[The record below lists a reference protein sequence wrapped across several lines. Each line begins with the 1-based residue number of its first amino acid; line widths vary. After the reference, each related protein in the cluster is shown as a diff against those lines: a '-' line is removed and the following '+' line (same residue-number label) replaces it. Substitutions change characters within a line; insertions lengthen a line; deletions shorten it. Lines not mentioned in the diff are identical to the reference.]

1 MTGFRIQ
8 GFGGLIPRLSDRLIP
23 DNAARVA
30 TNVKLYSGEL
40 SPIKQPLSVFE
51 TNHAGALQT
60 FSRMPDGAGST
71 WLGFTADTDV
81 VRAPI
86 AGDTTS
92 RRYYTSGAHEPRV
105 TNLAM
110 AKSGAGGAYPATFYA
125 LGVPDPVTKPTLA
138 AGAGGVSPNVT
149 VAYVYIFVTQWGE
162 KSAPSPAETITKLT
176 GQTVNLSALDVAP
189 PNSGGVTAARFA
201 NGVATVTLNAT
212 FGLRAGE
219 RISFAAIGGA
229 VELNAT
235 HTIISAKPGIS
246 LSGQAAGVA
255 TATGVLNPGTG
266 LSGNAAGVATAT
278 GTLIPGTTEV
288 TIALASMTAYTTGG
302 TWSREAPFNTTGMV
316 KRIFRTVSGN
326 SATDYQFVAEIPAA
340 TTAYADSVA
349 DSALGELLDTLDWDM
364 PPTDLHSIAA
374 LPGGAMI
381 GLSKNEVCFSEPYQ
395 PHAWP
400 IKYRQTMAYNGV
412 AIGVFGATAA
422 IATDGVPY
430 TASGTDPST
439 ITLIHSDLEYPCIN
453 KRGAASFDF
462 GLMYPSYA
470 GLVLVG
476 IGGSKVVTQDL
487 YTADE
492 WKLINPETL
501 VAAAYNGRY
510 YGIYTRSD
518 GGNQMIILDRT
529 EGVILLEADV
539 TANAIYADL
548 LDGNLYVA
556 NVTDIQK
563 WDGDDGHKLIFDWLS
578 KEFMLPYPMNL
589 GAAKVEA
596 DFAQSP
602 AEILSRQAAYDAE
615 IAANAAFIAAG
626 EIGGEINA
634 EDLCALIVNGSN
646 IPYPPELEYESLQF
660 TLYDGDTVILAQQIT
675 DNSAFVL
682 PSEYKTDTV
691 SVRLSGNVIVKSV
704 KVAETMIGLKDL

>member
-1 MTGFRIQ
+1 MREVTGFRIH

-40 SPIKQPLSVFE
+40 SPIKEPLLIFQTS
-51 TNHAGALQT
+51 HASALQA

-86 AGDTTS
+86 AGDTTG
-92 RRYYTSGAHEPRV
+92 RRYYTSSAHEPRV

-110 AKSGAGGAYPATFYA
+110 AKSGGGGAYPATFYA

-138 AGAGGVSPNVT
+138 AGVGGVAPNVT

-162 KSAPSPAETITKLT
+162 KSAPSPAETIIKLT
-176 GQTVNLSALDVAP
+176 GQAVNLSALDVAP
-189 PNSGGVTAARFA
+189 PNSGTVTAATFA
-201 NGVATVTLNAT
+201 SGVATVTLNSV

-219 RISFAAIGGA
+219 RASLAGVGGA

-235 HTIISAKPGIS
+235 HTLISVNTSTK
-246 LSGQAAGVA
+246 QVTVA
-255 TATGVLNPGTG
+255 
-266 LSGNAAGVATAT
+266 
-278 GTLIPGTTEV
+278 I
-288 TIALASMTAYTTGG
+288 ASMTAYTLGG
-302 TWSREAPFNTTGMV
+302 TWARQAPFNTTGMV

-340 TTAYADSVA
+340 TTTYADSLA

-381 GLSKNEVCFSEPYQ
+381 GLSKNEVCLSEPYQ
-395 PHAWP
+395 PHTWP

-492 WKLINPETL
+492 WKMINPQTL
-501 VAAAYNGRY
+501 VAEAYNGRY
-510 YGIYTRSD
+510 YGIYTRTD
-518 GGNQMIILDRT
+518 GGTQMIILDRT
-529 EGVILLEADV
+529 EGVILVEADV
-539 TANAIYADL
+539 KATAIYADL
-548 LDGNLYVA
+548 LDGNLYIA
-556 NVTDIQK
+556 NVTDIKK
-563 WDGDDGHKLIFDWLS
+563 WDGDDGHKTIFDWLS
-578 KEFMLPYPMNL
+578 KEFMLPSPVNL

-596 DFAQSP
+596 DFTQSP
-602 AEILSRQAAYDAE
+602 AEILSRQAAYNAD
-615 IAANAAFIAAG
+615 IAVNAAFIATG
-626 EIGGEINA
+626 EVGGEVNA
-634 EDLCALIVNGSN
+634 QELCDLIVNGSN
-646 IPYPPELEYESLQF
+646 IAYPSELEYNSLQF
-660 TLYDGDTVILAQQIT
+660 TLYDGDTVIVAQQIL
-675 DNSAFVL
+675 DSSAFTL
-682 PSEYKTDTV
+682 PSGYKSDSV